1 MHVLGI
7 VLPCNPIRKTHALI
21 PPVNGETALF
31 VISSLRP
38 SGCDAFLFFCPSLVP
53 EENLMSAVLRHAAN
67 DAALAADLI
76 SDNHVRIYITRD
88 VAFNFDKITKVT
100 QNVLGRLGCDQ
111 CHSGRILDFMIM

>member
-1 MHVLGI
+1 
-7 VLPCNPIRKTHALI
+7 
-21 PPVNGETALF
+21 
-31 VISSLRP
+31 
-38 SGCDAFLFFCPSLVP
+38 
-53 EENLMSAVLRHAAN
+53 MSAVLRHAAN

-111 CHSGRILDFMIM
+111 CHSGRILDFMIMEDFVVNPKSLEVNEINVGRQF